1 MAKKIRD
8 PRSRQHIVEAA
19 WRLLAHRGL
28 SATTVRAV
36 AAEAEVSTGSVTHYF
51 EDKAELI
58 NEVLRHNGKIAS
70 QRVAEAVGDR
80 HGLDAV
86 QRATHGLLPVDE
98 EMLTCWRVWLALW
111 SHQPD
116 DTADGSSG
124 GFAEGYQVWRSL
136 LRRHLNEA
144 VADGELPD
152 GLDLPHEIGVLAT
165 LVIGTGLLAG
175 SDLSTRGQLHRRA
188 RRIFNE
194 HFARLAQ
201 QGSTV

>member
-19 WRLLAHRGL
+19 WRLLATRGL
-28 SATTVRAV
+28 GATTMRAV
-36 AAEAEVSTGSVTHYF
+36 AAEAGVSTGSVTHYF

-58 NEVLRHNGKIAS
+58 NAVLRHNGKVAA
-70 QRVAEAVGDR
+70 QRVVEAVGER
-80 HGLDAV
+80 RGLDAV
-86 QRATHGLLPVDE
+86 QRATQGLLPVDE
-98 EMLTCWRVWLALW
+98 ERLTCWRVWLASW
-111 SHQPD
+111 SD
-116 DTADGSSG
+116 DSSG
-124 GFAEGYQVWRSL
+124 GFTEGYQVWRSL

-152 GLDLPHEIGVLAT
+152 GLDLPHEIGVLGT
-165 LVIGTGLLAG
+165 LVVGTGLLAG
-175 SDLSTRGQLHRRA
+175 SDMSTRDQLRRRA

-201 QGSTV
+201 QRSSV